1 MATNKRNR
9 RNTSSK
15 KNNNVIYIRDNIARD
30 LDALPY
36 DYVEYDRPKKISA
49 QVRRNREKA
58 SYMTLSYTFF
68 LVAAIGVMLYLCASY
83 LTLQSD
89 ITARSRQITRLERQL
104 NDMKLA
110 NDEEYAR
117 IMGAVDLEKIK
128 QTAMVDLGMTYP
140 SETQIVSFADEDSDY
155 VRQYGDIPK

>member
-1 MATNKRNR
+1 MADKRRNKRSIN
-9 RNTSSK
+9 SK
-15 KNNNVIYIRDNIARD
+15 KNNNIIYIKDNIARD

-36 DYVEYDRPKKISA
+36 DYVEYARPKKVSA
-49 QVRRNREKA
+49 QVRRNRERA

-68 LVAAIGVMLYLCASY
+68 LVVAIAAMLYLCASY

-140 SETQIVSFADEDSDY
+140 SESQIVSFADEDSDY
-155 VRQYGDIPK
+155 VRQYSDIPK